1 MCVRERK
8 RESQQARERECVCE
22 HVCVRVCV
30 CACVCVCVCVRVCAC
45 YDTRTLVHQLQ
56 RTREKVSLVRERKS
70 LSCVY
75 SDHTIT
81 LTHERDFLSLTQ
93 CIQII
98 PSFEH
103 LCGHSVLSTFS
114 DFRRHFQDVLELLR
128 LLVLI
133 ELPCC
138 VLQCVAVC
146 CSVLQCVAV
155 CCSVLLCASSQ
166 EGLELPRLHV
176 LTEPPCC
183 VLQCVSTCCSV
194 LQCVHFQDV
203 LQLLRLLVLTEPPH
217 CVVVRFSVLQCVA
230 VRCSALQR
238 VAVCTYSKAS
248 RYVHVLSSPEYH

>member
-155 CCSVLLCASSQ
+155 CCCVHLLKRASSC
-166 EGLELPRLHV
+166 HV
-176 LTEPPCC
+176 YMFWQNLRA
-183 VLQCVSTCCSV
+183 VCCSA
-194 LQCVHFQDV
+194 F
-203 LQLLRLLVLTEPPH
+203 
-217 CVVVRFSVLQCVA
+217 
-230 VRCSALQR
+230 QR
-238 VAVCTYSKAS
+238 VAVCCSVYIFKMSSSCCVYLCWQSLHT
-248 RYVHVLSSPEYH
+248 VL